1 MILYSYGMNS
11 KKWLLVRCIGM
22 HEITRTSWISMQ
34 SSNHWL
40 GFLCHWIEIFF
51 ILIFF
56 NNHRNG
62 QMNKNKDLHWKL
74 YCRKDKSLGMVIRKY
89 ILYIFNV
96 TFMIPGFLL
105 CILLKTTVLATD
117 PIWLVNLII
126 RHIFLYNFLIREI
139 L

>member
-11 KKWLLVRCIGM
+11 KKMIVSKIYWNAWNHQNQLNIYAVIKSLVGL
-22 HEITRTSWISMQ
+22 E
-34 SSNHWL
+34 
-40 GFLCHWIEIFF
+40 CHWIEKIF

-56 NNHRNG
+56 SNHRNDKK
-62 QMNKNKDLHWKL
+62 NKNKDLHWKL
-74 YCRKDKSLGMVIRKY
+74 YCRKDKLLGMVIQKCIWY
-89 ILYIFNV
+89 ILNV

-126 RHIFLYNFLIREI
+126 RHVFLYNFLIREI